1 MKKYMSN
8 YYPNPSDN
16 SEAARIEAL
25 GNEWRAR
32 RREQDAAELAA
43 ARSQARNLDDYNRAA
58 VVVAEALGRHAEATP
73 AEMEQDGEAPRITPG
88 VETEPPLVSSTV
100 APAPESEEK
109 SLPPRQYSGEAQLM
123 AAILDWQR
131 SLRKE
136 LEADNLATE
145 RPPAGRDSNYMAK
158 PIVAQAVEL
167 QAEPSPKEDEQAE
180 TAPSLEAEPLL
191 ASSMAAPVPELEE
204 AALPSASPPAHQLP
218 APTLPLPPGVKR
230 GLPTHTSQDFRHL
243 PRHVWLVRDVFHGG
257 EVIILWGESQ
267 AGKTALLLDMVAAI
281 ASGEDWAGHPVT
293 RTNVIYVALEGQIG
307 VRTRVQALEHD
318 RCIGHLEG
326 VHYVFNPCN
335 VSSEEDVN
343 ELALTA
349 LNHDAKF
356 IVIDTLSASI
366 AGVAEE
372 NSNTAMAGVIANVQR
387 LTQMTGAAVLLVHHC
402 GNDPKRG
409 ARGAYA
415 LHANPDVSIEVGRS
429 GENRHWRLAKG
440 RDGEPAGGRFKIEGI
455 SFQPEHE
462 TEPLKSIVVRH
473 VEDAEAPAALP
484 LPKTKGQERA
494 DEALKAITLHL
505 HMAGIGAED
514 EQSSGEA
521 THEAISKIVA
531 QAFKEKC
538 DSGEEGYGSNHRA
551 KNVREAIQSLIDA
564 GLLILHEGKVRLPH

>member
-1 MKKYMSN
+1 MRMLQVPHIVDTKMTTHLN
-8 YYPNPSDN
+8 T
-16 SEAARIEAL
+16 R
-25 GNEWRAR
+25 
-32 RREQDAAELAA
+32 
-43 ARSQARNLDDYNRAA
+43 
-58 VVVAEALGRHAEATP
+58 
-73 AEMEQDGEAPRITPG
+73 
-88 VETEPPLVSSTV
+88 
-100 APAPESEEK
+100 PEN
-109 SLPPRQYSGEAQLM
+109 SGEAQLM
-123 AAILDWQR
+123 AAILEWQR
-131 SLRKE
+131 SVRKE
-136 LEADNLATE
+136 LEADNLTAE
-145 RPPAGRDSNYMAK
+145 RPTARSDNNYMAK
-158 PIVAQAVEL
+158 LVVAQAL
-167 QAEPSPKEDEQAE
+167 RLNTQPRPMDSEQTDAHS
-180 TAPSLEAEPLL
+180 TTPDLEAEPPLI
-191 ASSMAAPVPELEE
+191 SSPVVSAPESEE
-204 AALPSASPPAHQLP
+204 EPLPPRQLP
-218 APTLPLPPGVKR
+218 EPTLPLPAGVTR
-230 GLPTHTSQDFRHL
+230 GLPTHTSQDFRHM

-281 ASGEDWAGHPVT
+281 ASGADWAGHPVT
-293 RTNVIYVALEGQIG
+293 RTNVVYVALEGQIG

-318 RCIGHLEG
+318 RGSDHLEG
-326 VHYVFNPCN
+326 IHYVFNPCN
-335 VSSEEDVN
+335 VASEADVN

-349 LNHDAKF
+349 LKHDAKF

-429 GENRHWRLAKG
+429 GEDRYWRLDKG
-440 RDGEPAGGRFKIEGI
+440 RDGVPASGWFKIEGV

-484 LPKTKGQERA
+484 SPKTKGQERA

-505 HMAGIGAED
+505 RVAGIGVD
-514 EQSSGEA
+514 GEQSPGEA
-521 THEAISKIVA
+521 THEAISKVVA
-531 QAFKEKC
+531 QAFKHKC

>member
-1 MKKYMSN
+1 MSN
-8 YYPNPSDN
+8 QHIDPSDN
-16 SEAARIEAL
+16 SGATLNLNNHVAKQVVKQALLLYPKTSPNDNEPIKAPVTQEAESL
-25 GNEWRAR
+25 
-32 RREQDAAELAA
+32 
-43 ARSQARNLDDYNRAA
+43 
-58 VVVAEALGRHAEATP
+58 
-73 AEMEQDGEAPRITPG
+73 
-88 VETEPPLVSSTV
+88 LVSSTKAS
-100 APAPESEEK
+100 APASDEVP
-109 SLPPRQYSGEAQLM
+109 LIPRQYSGEAQLM

-131 SLRKE
+131 NLRKE
-136 LEADNLATE
+136 LEADNQATE
-145 RPPAGRDSNYMAK
+145 YPPAGSDSNHMAK
-158 PIVAQAVEL
+158 LVVAQAVGL
-167 QAEPSPKEDEQAE
+167 QPEPSPKEDEQVEA
-180 TAPSLEAEPLL
+180 TGTMPGLEAEPLL
-191 ASSMAAPVPELEE
+191 VSSMVAPAPELEE
-204 AALPSASPPAHQLP
+204 ADLPPASPPPRQLP
-218 APTLPLPPGVKR
+218 EPTLPLPPGVKR

-281 ASGEDWAGHPVT
+281 ASGSDWAGHPVT

-318 RCIGHLEG
+318 RGVSHLEG
-326 VHYVFNPCN
+326 IHYVFNPCN
-335 VSSEEDVN
+335 VASEADVN

-349 LNHDAKF
+349 LKHDAKF

-366 AGVAEE
+366 AGMAEE
-372 NSNTAMAGVIANVQR
+372 NSNSAMAGMIANVQR

-402 GNDPKRG
+402 GNDPRRG

-429 GENRHWRLAKG
+429 GEDRYWRLDKG

-455 SFQPEHE
+455 SFQPAHE
-462 TEPLKSIVVRH
+462 AEPLKSIVVRH

-484 LPKTKGQERA
+484 SPKTKAQERA

-505 HMAGIGAED
+505 RVAGIGVD
-514 EQSSGEA
+514 GEQSPGEA
-521 THEAISKIVA
+521 THEAISKVVA
-531 QAFKEKC
+531 QAFKHKC

-564 GLLILHEGKVRLPH
+564 GLLILHEGKVRLPR

>member
-1 MKKYMSN
+1 MSIHQVNPADHSGANRNLNN
-8 YYPNPSDN
+8 YV
-16 SEAARIEAL
+16 AKQVVAQAL
-25 GNEWRAR
+25 GLNTKPSPMKNEQTEADGTTPSK
-32 RREQDAAELAA
+32 EAEP
-43 ARSQARNLDDYNRAA
+43 
-58 VVVAEALGRHAEATP
+58 V
-73 AEMEQDGEAPRITPG
+73 
-88 VETEPPLVSSTV
+88 LVSSTV
-100 APAPESEEK
+100 APAPESEEVSLPPA
-109 SLPPRQYSGEAQLM
+109 SLPPRQYAGEAQLM

-131 SLRKE
+131 NLRKE
-136 LEADNLATE
+136 LEVENLATE
-145 RPPAGRDSNYMAK
+145 HPPAGSDSNYMAK
-158 PIVAQAVEL
+158 LVVAQAVGL
-167 QAEPSPKEDEQAE
+167 QPEPSPKEDEQAE
-180 TAPSLEAEPLL
+180 AAPGLEAEPLL
-191 ASSMAAPVPELEE
+191 VSSMAQPAPELEE
-204 AALPSASPPAHQLP
+204 ADVPPASPPPHQLP

-281 ASGEDWAGHPVT
+281 ASGSDWAGHPVT
-293 RTNVIYVALEGQIG
+293 RTNVVYVALEGQIG

-318 RCIGHLEG
+318 RGVSHLEG
-326 VHYVFNPCN
+326 IHYVFNPCN
-335 VSSEEDVN
+335 VASEADVN

-349 LNHDAKF
+349 LKHDAKF

-366 AGVAEE
+366 AGMAEE
-372 NSNTAMAGVIANVQR
+372 NSNSAMAGMIANVQR

-429 GENRHWRLAKG
+429 GENRYWRLDKG
-440 RDGEPAGGRFKIEGI
+440 RDGEPASGWFKIEGI

-462 TEPLKSIVVRH
+462 TELLKSIVVRH

-484 LPKTKGQERA
+484 SPKTKGQERA
-494 DEALKAITLHL
+494 DEALKAVTLHL
-505 HMAGIGAED
+505 RMAGIGVD
-514 EQSSGEA
+514 GEQSPGEA
-521 THEAISKIVA
+521 THEAISKVVA
-531 QAFKEKC
+531 QAFKHKC

-564 GLLILHEGKVRLPH
+564 GLLILHEGKVRLPR

>member
-1 MKKYMSN
+1 MSIHQVNPADHFGVNRNLNN
-8 YYPNPSDN
+8 YVAKQVVAQALRLNSTPSPT
-16 SEAARIEAL
+16 E
-25 GNEWRAR
+25 NEQA
-32 RREQDAAELAA
+32 DAAGAPPSRE
-43 ARSQARNLDDYNRAA
+43 
-58 VVVAEALGRHAEATP
+58 AEP
-73 AEMEQDGEAPRITPG
+73 
-88 VETEPPLVSSTV
+88 VLVSSTV
-100 APAPESEEK
+100 APAPVSESEEA
-109 SLPPRQYSGEAQLM
+109 SPPRQYAGEAQLM

-131 SLRKE
+131 NLRKE

-145 RPPAGRDSNYMAK
+145 HPPAGSDSNYMAK
-158 PIVAQAVEL
+158 LVVAQAVGL
-167 QAEPSPKEDEQAE
+167 QPEPSPKEDEQVEA
-180 TAPSLEAEPLL
+180 TGTMPGLEAEPLL
-191 ASSMAAPVPELEE
+191 VSSMAQPAPELEE
-204 AALPSASPPAHQLP
+204 ADVPPASPPPHQLP

-281 ASGEDWAGHPVT
+281 ASGSDWAGHPVT

-318 RCIGHLEG
+318 RGVSHLEG
-326 VHYVFNPCN
+326 IHYVFNPCN
-335 VSSEEDVN
+335 VASEADVN

-349 LNHDAKF
+349 LKHDAKF

-366 AGVAEE
+366 AGMAEE
-372 NSNTAMAGVIANVQR
+372 NSNSAMAGMIANVQR

-402 GNDPKRG
+402 GNDPRRG

-429 GENRHWRLAKG
+429 GEDRYWRLDKG

-455 SFQPEHE
+455 SFQPAHE
-462 TEPLKSIVVRH
+462 AEPLKSIVVRH

-484 LPKTKGQERA
+484 SPKTKAQERA

-505 HMAGIGAED
+505 RVAGIGVD
-514 EQSSGEA
+514 GEQSPGEA
-521 THEAISKIVA
+521 THEAISKVVA
-531 QAFKEKC
+531 QAFKHKC

-564 GLLILHEGKVRLPH
+564 GLLILHEGKVRLPR

>member
-1 MKKYMSN
+1 MSN
-8 YYPNPSDN
+8 HHIDPSDN
-16 SEAARIEAL
+16 SGAT
-25 GNEWRAR
+25 
-32 RREQDAAELAA
+32 
-43 ARSQARNLDDYNRAA
+43 RNLNNYVAKQVVKQALLLYPEPSPDDNEAIKA
-58 VVVAEALGRHAEATP
+58 PVTHEAES
-73 AEMEQDGEAPRITPG
+73 
-88 VETEPPLVSSTV
+88 PLVSSAAASAAGSDEV
-100 APAPESEEK
+100 LLS
-109 SLPPRQYSGEAQLM
+109 PRQYSGEAQLM

-131 SLRKE
+131 NLRKE

-145 RPPAGRDSNYMAK
+145 RPPAGSDSNYMAK
-158 PIVAQAVEL
+158 LVAAQAVGL
-167 QAEPSPKEDEQAE
+167 QSEPSPKEDEQAE
-180 TAPSLEAEPLL
+180 TAPSPEAESLL
-191 ASSMAAPVPELEE
+191 VSSMAPPAPELEE
-204 AALPSASPPAHQLP
+204 ADLPPASPPPRQLP
-218 APTLPLPPGVKR
+218 EPTLPLPPGVKR

-281 ASGEDWAGHPVT
+281 ASGSDWAGHPVT

-318 RCIGHLEG
+318 RGVSHLG
-326 VHYVFNPCN
+326 GIHYVFNPCN
-335 VSSEEDVN
+335 VASEADVN

-349 LNHDAKF
+349 LKHDAKF

-366 AGVAEE
+366 AGMAEE
-372 NSNTAMAGVIANVQR
+372 NSNSAMAGMIANVQR

-429 GENRHWRLAKG
+429 GEDHYWRLAKG
-440 RDGEPAGGRFKIEGI
+440 RDGEPASGWFNIEGI

-484 LPKTKGQERA
+484 SPKTKAQERA

-505 HMAGIGAED
+505 RVAGVGPD
-514 EQSSGEA
+514 GEQSPAEA
-521 THEAISKIVA
+521 PYEAINKVVA
-531 QAFKEKC
+531 QAFKDKC
-538 DSGEEGYGSNHRA
+538 DSGEDGYGSNHRA

>member
-1 MKKYMSN
+1 MSN

-16 SEAARIEAL
+16 SGAARIEAL

-43 ARSQARNLDDYNRAA
+43 ARSQARNLDNYNRAE
-58 VVVAEALGRHAEATP
+58 VVVAEALRRHAEATP
-73 AEMEQDGEAPRITPG
+73 AEMEQSGEAPRITPG
-88 VETEPPLVSSTV
+88 VEAVPLLVSSTV
-100 APAPESEEK
+100 APAPESEEA

-123 AAILDWQR
+123 AAILDWQCD
-131 SLRKE
+131 LRKE

-145 RPPAGRDSNYMAK
+145 RPPAGSDSNYMAK
-158 PIVAQAVEL
+158 LVVAQAVGL
-167 QAEPSPKEDEQAE
+167 QPEPSPKEDEQAE
-180 TAPSLEAEPLL
+180 TAPGLEAEPLL
-191 ASSMAAPVPELEE
+191 VSSMAAPAPELEE
-204 AALPSASPPAHQLP
+204 ADLPPASPPPRQLP
-218 APTLPLPPGVKR
+218 ESTLPLPPGVKR

-267 AGKTALLLDMVAAI
+267 AGKTALLLDMVAAV
-281 ASGEDWAGHPVT
+281 ASGSDWAGHPVT

-318 RCIGHLEG
+318 RGVSHLEG
-326 VHYVFNPCN
+326 IHYVFNPCN
-335 VSSEEDVN
+335 VASEADVN

-349 LNHDAKF
+349 LKHDAKF

-372 NSNTAMAGVIANVQR
+372 NSNSAMAGMIANVQR

-429 GENRHWRLAKG
+429 GEDRYWRLDKG
-440 RDGEPAGGRFKIEGI
+440 RDGEPACGWFKIEGV

-473 VEDAEAPAALP
+473 VEDAEAPTALP
-484 LPKTKGQERA
+484 SPKTKAQERA

-505 HMAGIGAED
+505 RVADIGVD
-514 EQSSGEA
+514 GEQSPGEA
-521 THEAISKIVA
+521 THEAISKVVA
-531 QAFKEKC
+531 QAFKNKY

>member
-1 MKKYMSN
+1 MSN
-8 YYPNPSDN
+8 HHIDPSDN
-16 SEAARIEAL
+16 SGATRNLNNHVAKQVVKQALMLYPKTSPNADEPIEATVT
-25 GNEWRAR
+25 
-32 RREQDAAELAA
+32 QQAESL
-43 ARSQARNLDDYNRAA
+43 L
-58 VVVAEALGRHAEATP
+58 
-73 AEMEQDGEAPRITPG
+73 I
-88 VETEPPLVSSTV
+88 SSTK
-100 APAPESEEK
+100 ASAPESDEVP
-109 SLPPRQYSGEAQLM
+109 LPQRKYSGEAQLM

-131 SLRKE
+131 NLRKE
-136 LEADNLATE
+136 LEADNQATE
-145 RPPAGRDSNYMAK
+145 CPPAGSDSNHMAK
-158 PIVAQAVEL
+158 LVVAQAVGL
-167 QAEPSPKEDEQAE
+167 QPEPSPKEDEQAE
-180 TAPSLEAEPLL
+180 TASSLEAEPLL
-191 ASSMAAPVPELEE
+191 TSSMAAPAPELEE
-204 AALPSASPPAHQLP
+204 AALRHASTPTLQLP
-218 APTLPLPPGVKR
+218 VPTLPLPPGVTR

-257 EVIILWGESQ
+257 EIIILWGESQ

-281 ASGEDWAGHPVT
+281 ASGSDWAGHPVT

-318 RCIGHLEG
+318 RGVSHLEG
-326 VHYVFNPCN
+326 IHYVFNPCN
-335 VSSEEDVN
+335 VASEADVN

-349 LNHDAKF
+349 LKHDAKF

-366 AGVAEE
+366 AGMAEE
-372 NSNTAMAGVIANVQR
+372 NSNSAMAGMIANVQR

-429 GENRHWRLAKG
+429 GENRYWRLDKG
-440 RDGEPAGGRFKIEGI
+440 RDGEPASGWFKIEGV
-455 SFQPEHE
+455 SFQQEHE

-484 LPKTKGQERA
+484 SPKTKGQERA

-505 HMAGIGAED
+505 RMAGIGVD
-514 EQSSGEA
+514 GEQSPGEA
-521 THEAISKIVA
+521 THEAISKVVA
-531 QAFKEKC
+531 QAFKHKC

-564 GLLILHEGKVRLPH
+564 GLLILHEGKVRLPR

>member
-1 MKKYMSN
+1 MTT
-8 YYPNPSDN
+8 
-16 SEAARIEAL
+16 
-25 GNEWRAR
+25 
-32 RREQDAAELAA
+32 ELNT
-43 ARSQARNLDDYNRAA
+43 R
-58 VVVAEALGRHAEATP
+58 
-73 AEMEQDGEAPRITPG
+73 
-88 VETEPPLVSSTV
+88 
-100 APAPESEEK
+100 PEN
-109 SLPPRQYSGEAQLM
+109 SGEAQLM

-131 SLRKE
+131 NLRKE
-136 LEADNLATE
+136 LEADNLASE
-145 RPPAGRDSNYMAK
+145 RPSARSDNNYKAK
-158 PIVAQAVEL
+158 LVVAQAL
-167 QAEPSPKEDEQAE
+167 GLHPEPSPKEDEQVEA
-180 TAPSLEAEPLL
+180 TGTMPGLEAEPLL
-191 ASSMAAPVPELEE
+191 VSSMVAPAPELEE
-204 AALPSASPPAHQLP
+204 ADLPPASPPPRQLP
-218 APTLPLPPGVKR
+218 EPTLPLPPGVKR
-230 GLPTHTSQDFRHL
+230 GLPTHTSQDFRNL

-281 ASGEDWAGHPVT
+281 ASGSDWAGHPVT

-318 RCIGHLEG
+318 RGVSHLEG
-326 VHYVFNPCN
+326 IHYVFNPCN
-335 VSSEEDVN
+335 VASEADVN

-349 LNHDAKF
+349 LKHDAKF

-429 GENRHWRLAKG
+429 GENRCWRLDKG
-440 RDGEPAGGRFKIEGI
+440 RDGEPASGWFKIEGI

-473 VEDAEAPAALP
+473 VENTAASAALP
-484 LPKTKGQERA
+484 SPKTKAQERA

-505 HMAGIGAED
+505 RVAGIGVD
-514 EQSSGEA
+514 GEQPPGEA
-521 THEAISKIVA
+521 THESISKVVA
-531 QAFKEKC
+531 QAFKDKC

-551 KNVREAIQSLIDA
+551 KNVREAIQSLINA

>member
-1 MKKYMSN
+1 MSMHQVNPADHFGVNRHLNN
-8 YYPNPSDN
+8 YVAKQVVAQALRLNPTPSPT
-16 SEAARIEAL
+16 E
-25 GNEWRAR
+25 NEQA
-32 RREQDAAELAA
+32 DAAGAPPSRE
-43 ARSQARNLDDYNRAA
+43 
-58 VVVAEALGRHAEATP
+58 AEP
-73 AEMEQDGEAPRITPG
+73 
-88 VETEPPLVSSTV
+88 VLVSSTV
-100 APAPESEEK
+100 APAPVSESEEA
-109 SLPPRQYSGEAQLM
+109 SPPRQYAGEAQLM

-131 SLRKE
+131 NLRKE
-136 LEADNLATE
+136 LEADNQATE
-145 RPPAGRDSNYMAK
+145 YPPAGSDSNHMAK
-158 PIVAQAVEL
+158 LVATHAVGL
-167 QAEPSPKEDEQAE
+167 QPEPSPKEDEQAE
-180 TAPSLEAEPLL
+180 PARLEAEPLL
-191 ASSMAAPVPELEE
+191 VSSMVAPAPELEE
-204 AALPSASPPAHQLP
+204 AALPPAPTPLLQLP
-218 APTLPLPPGVKR
+218 APTLPLPPGVTR

-281 ASGEDWAGHPVT
+281 ASGSNWAGHPVT

-318 RCIGHLEG
+318 RGVSHLEG
-326 VHYVFNPCN
+326 IHYVFNPCN
-335 VSSEEDVN
+335 VASEADVN

-349 LNHDAKF
+349 LKHDAKF

-372 NSNTAMAGVIANVQR
+372 NSNSAMAGMIANVQR

-429 GENRHWRLAKG
+429 GEDRYWRLDKG
-440 RDGEPAGGRFKIEGI
+440 RDGVPASGWFKIEGV
-455 SFQPEHE
+455 SFQPQHE

-484 LPKTKGQERA
+484 SPKTKAQERA

-505 HMAGIGAED
+505 RMAGIGAEG
-514 EQSSGEA
+514 EQSPGEA
-521 THEAISKIVA
+521 THEAITKVVA
-531 QAFKEKC
+531 QAFKDKC

-564 GLLILHEGKVRLPH
+564 GLLILHEGKVRLPR

>member
-1 MKKYMSN
+1 MSN
-8 YYPNPSDN
+8 QHIDPSDN
-16 SEAARIEAL
+16 SGAT
-25 GNEWRAR
+25 
-32 RREQDAAELAA
+32 
-43 ARSQARNLDDYNRAA
+43 RNLNNHVAKQ
-58 VVVAEALGRHAEATP
+58 VVKQALLLYPKTSPNDNEPIKAPVTQEAESL
-73 AEMEQDGEAPRITPG
+73 
-88 VETEPPLVSSTV
+88 LVSSTKAS
-100 APAPESEEK
+100 APASDEVP
-109 SLPPRQYSGEAQLM
+109 LIPRQYSGEAQLM

-131 SLRKE
+131 NLRKE
-136 LEADNLATE
+136 LEADNQATE
-145 RPPAGRDSNYMAK
+145 RPPASSDSDHMAK
-158 PIVAQAVEL
+158 RVVAQAVGL
-167 QAEPSPKEDEQAE
+167 HPEPSTKEDEQTE

-191 ASSMAAPVPELEE
+191 ASSMAAPAPELEE
-204 AALPSASPPAHQLP
+204 AALPPAPTPLLQLP

-281 ASGEDWAGHPVT
+281 ASGSDWAGHPVT

-318 RCIGHLEG
+318 RGVTHLEG
-326 VHYVFNPCN
+326 IHYVFNPCN
-335 VSSEEDVN
+335 VASEADVN

-349 LNHDAKF
+349 LKHDAKF

-366 AGVAEE
+366 AGMAEE
-372 NSNTAMAGVIANVQR
+372 NSNSAMAGMIANVQR

-429 GENRHWRLAKG
+429 GEDRYWRLDKG
-440 RDGEPAGGRFKIEGI
+440 RDGVPASGWFKIEGV

-473 VEDAEAPAALP
+473 VEDAEAPTAP
-484 LPKTKGQERA
+484 PSPKTKAQERA
-494 DEALKAITLHL
+494 DEALKAITLHMR
-505 HMAGIGAED
+505 MAGIGAEG
-514 EQSSGEA
+514 EQSPGEA
-521 THEAISKIVA
+521 THEAIAKVVA
-531 QAFKEKC
+531 QAFKDKC
-538 DSGEEGYGSNHRA
+538 DNGEEGYGSNHRA
-551 KNVREAIQSLIDA
+551 KNVREAIQSLINA

>member
-1 MKKYMSN
+1 MSN
-8 YYPNPSDN
+8 QHIAPSDN
-16 SEAARIEAL
+16 SGATRNLNNHVAKQVVKQALMLYPKTSPNADEPIEAPVT
-25 GNEWRAR
+25 
-32 RREQDAAELAA
+32 QQAESL
-43 ARSQARNLDDYNRAA
+43 L
-58 VVVAEALGRHAEATP
+58 
-73 AEMEQDGEAPRITPG
+73 I
-88 VETEPPLVSSTV
+88 SSTK
-100 APAPESEEK
+100 ASAPESDEVP
-109 SLPPRQYSGEAQLM
+109 LPQRKYSGEAQLM

-131 SLRKE
+131 NLRKE
-136 LEADNLATE
+136 LEADNQATE
-145 RPPAGRDSNYMAK
+145 CPPAGSDSNHMAK
-158 PIVAQAVEL
+158 LVVAQAVGL
-167 QAEPSPKEDEQAE
+167 QPEPSPKEDEQAE
-180 TAPSLEAEPLL
+180 TASSLEAEPLL
-191 ASSMAAPVPELEE
+191 ASSMAAPAPELEE
-204 AALPSASPPAHQLP
+204 AALPPASTPLLQLP

-281 ASGEDWAGHPVT
+281 ASGSDWAGHPVT

-318 RCIGHLEG
+318 RGVSHLEG
-326 VHYVFNPCN
+326 IHYVFNPCN
-335 VSSEEDVN
+335 VASEADVN

-349 LNHDAKF
+349 LKHDAKF

-366 AGVAEE
+366 AGMAEE
-372 NSNTAMAGVIANVQR
+372 NSNSAMAGMIANVQR

-402 GNDPKRG
+402 GNDPRRG

-429 GENRHWRLAKG
+429 GEDRYWRLDKG

-455 SFQPEHE
+455 SFQPAHE
-462 TEPLKSIVVRH
+462 AEPLKSIVVRH

-484 LPKTKGQERA
+484 SRKTKAQERA

-505 HMAGIGAED
+505 RVAGIGVD
-514 EQSSGEA
+514 GEQSPGEA
-521 THEAISKIVA
+521 THEAISKVVA
-531 QAFKEKC
+531 QAFKHKC

-564 GLLILHEGKVRLPH
+564 GLLILHEGKVRLPR

>member
-1 MKKYMSN
+1 MSN
-8 YYPNPSDN
+8 QHIDPSDN
-16 SEAARIEAL
+16 SGAT
-25 GNEWRAR
+25 
-32 RREQDAAELAA
+32 
-43 ARSQARNLDDYNRAA
+43 RNLNNHVAKQ
-58 VVVAEALGRHAEATP
+58 VVKQALLLYPKTSPNDNEPIKAPVTQEAEPL
-73 AEMEQDGEAPRITPG
+73 
-88 VETEPPLVSSTV
+88 LVSSTAAS
-100 APAPESEEK
+100 APGADEVFLS
-109 SLPPRQYSGEAQLM
+109 PRQYSGEAQIM
-123 AAILDWQR
+123 AAILDWQCD
-131 SLRKE
+131 LRKE
-136 LEADNLATE
+136 LEADNQATE
-145 RPPAGRDSNYMAK
+145 YPPAGSDSNHMAK
-158 PIVAQAVEL
+158 LVATHAVGL
-167 QAEPSPKEDEQAE
+167 QPEPSPKEDEQAE
-180 TAPSLEAEPLL
+180 PARLEAEPLL
-191 ASSMAAPVPELEE
+191 VSSMVAPAPELEE
-204 AALPSASPPAHQLP
+204 AALPPAPTPLLQLP
-218 APTLPLPPGVKR
+218 APTLPLPPGVTR

-281 ASGEDWAGHPVT
+281 ASGSNWAGHPVT

-318 RCIGHLEG
+318 RGVSHLEG
-326 VHYVFNPCN
+326 IHYVFNPCN
-335 VSSEEDVN
+335 VASEADVN

-349 LNHDAKF
+349 LKHDAKF

-372 NSNTAMAGVIANVQR
+372 NSNSAMAGMIANVQR

-429 GENRHWRLAKG
+429 GEDRYWRLDKG
-440 RDGEPAGGRFKIEGI
+440 RDGVPASGWFKIEGV
-455 SFQPEHE
+455 SFQPQHE

-484 LPKTKGQERA
+484 SPKTKAQERA

-505 HMAGIGAED
+505 RMAGIGAEG
-514 EQSSGEA
+514 EQSPGEA
-521 THEAISKIVA
+521 THEAITKVVA
-531 QAFKEKC
+531 QAFKDKC

-564 GLLILHEGKVRLPH
+564 GLLILHEGKVRLPR

>member
-1 MKKYMSN
+1 
-8 YYPNPSDN
+8 
-16 SEAARIEAL
+16 
-25 GNEWRAR
+25 
-32 RREQDAAELAA
+32 
-43 ARSQARNLDDYNRAA
+43 
-58 VVVAEALGRHAEATP
+58 
-73 AEMEQDGEAPRITPG
+73 
-88 VETEPPLVSSTV
+88 
-100 APAPESEEK
+100 
-109 SLPPRQYSGEAQLM
+109 M

-131 SLRKE
+131 NLRKE
-136 LEADNLATE
+136 LEADNQATE
-145 RPPAGRDSNYMAK
+145 RPPGSSDSDHMAK
-158 PIVAQAVEL
+158 LVVAQAVGL
-167 QAEPSPKEDEQAE
+167 HPEPSTKEDEQAE
-180 TAPSLEAEPLL
+180 TAPNLEAEPLL
-191 ASSMAAPVPELEE
+191 TSSMAAPAPELEE
-204 AALPSASPPAHQLP
+204 AALRHASTPTLQLP
-218 APTLPLPPGVKR
+218 VPTLPLPPGVTR

-257 EVIILWGESQ
+257 EIIILWGESQ

-281 ASGEDWAGHPVT
+281 ASGSDWAGHPVT

-318 RCIGHLEG
+318 RGVSHLEG
-326 VHYVFNPCN
+326 IHYVFNPCN
-335 VSSEEDVN
+335 VASEADVN

-349 LNHDAKF
+349 LKHDAKF

-366 AGVAEE
+366 AGMAEE
-372 NSNTAMAGVIANVQR
+372 NSNSAMAGMIANVQR

-429 GENRHWRLAKG
+429 GEDRYWRLDKG
-440 RDGEPAGGRFKIEGI
+440 RDGVPASGWFKIEGV
-455 SFQPEHE
+455 SFQQEHE

-484 LPKTKGQERA
+484 SPKTKGQERA

-505 HMAGIGAED
+505 RMAGIGVD
-514 EQSSGEA
+514 GEQSPGEA
-521 THEAISKIVA
+521 THEAISKVVA
-531 QAFKEKC
+531 QAFKHKC

-564 GLLILHEGKVRLPH
+564 GLLILHEGKVRLPR

>member
-1 MKKYMSN
+1 MSN
-8 YYPNPSDN
+8 HHIDPSDN
-16 SEAARIEAL
+16 SGATRNLNNYVAKQVVAQALGLNTKPSPMENEQVEAA
-25 GNEWRAR
+25 GTPPS
-32 RREQDAAELAA
+32 QQAEP
-43 ARSQARNLDDYNRAA
+43 
-58 VVVAEALGRHAEATP
+58 V
-73 AEMEQDGEAPRITPG
+73 
-88 VETEPPLVSSTV
+88 LVSSTV
-100 APAPESEEK
+100 APAPESEEE
-109 SLPPRQYSGEAQLM
+109 SMPPRQYSGEAQLM

-145 RPPAGRDSNYMAK
+145 RPPAGSDSNYMAK
-158 PIVAQAVEL
+158 PIVAQAVGL
-167 QAEPSPKEDEQAE
+167 QPEPNPKE
-180 TAPSLEAEPLL
+180 
-191 ASSMAAPVPELEE
+191 AAPGLEE
-204 AALPSASPPAHQLP
+204 ADVPPVSPPPRQLP
-218 APTLPLPPGVKR
+218 KPTLPLPPGVKR
-230 GLPTHTSQDFRHL
+230 GLPTHISQDFRHL

-349 LNHDAKF
+349 LKHDAKF

-429 GENRHWRLAKG
+429 G
-440 RDGEPAGGRFKIEGI
+440 GG
-455 SFQPEHE
+455 
-462 TEPLKSIVVRH
+462 
-473 VEDAEAPAALP
+473 
-484 LPKTKGQERA
+484 
-494 DEALKAITLHL
+494 
-505 HMAGIGAED
+505 
-514 EQSSGEA
+514 
-521 THEAISKIVA
+521 
-531 QAFKEKC
+531 
-538 DSGEEGYGSNHRA
+538 
-551 KNVREAIQSLIDA
+551 
-564 GLLILHEGKVRLPH
+564 

>member
-1 MKKYMSN
+1 
-8 YYPNPSDN
+8 
-16 SEAARIEAL
+16 
-25 GNEWRAR
+25 
-32 RREQDAAELAA
+32 
-43 ARSQARNLDDYNRAA
+43 
-58 VVVAEALGRHAEATP
+58 
-73 AEMEQDGEAPRITPG
+73 
-88 VETEPPLVSSTV
+88 
-100 APAPESEEK
+100 
-109 SLPPRQYSGEAQLM
+109 M

-131 SLRKE
+131 NLRKV
-136 LEADNLATE
+136 LEADNQATE
-145 RPPAGRDSNYMAK
+145 CPPAGSDSNHMAK
-158 PIVAQAVEL
+158 LVVAQAVGL
-167 QAEPSPKEDEQAE
+167 QPEPSPKEDEQAE
-180 TAPSLEAEPLL
+180 TASSLEAEPLL
-191 ASSMAAPVPELEE
+191 ASSMAAPAPELEE
-204 AALPSASPPAHQLP
+204 AALPSASPPPHQLP

-257 EVIILWGESQ
+257 EIIILWGESQ

-281 ASGEDWAGHPVT
+281 ASGSDWAGHPVT

-318 RCIGHLEG
+318 RGVTHLEG
-326 VHYVFNPCN
+326 IHYVFNPCN
-335 VSSEEDVN
+335 VASEADVN

-349 LNHDAKF
+349 LKHDAKF

-366 AGVAEE
+366 AGMAEE
-372 NSNTAMAGVIANVQR
+372 NSNSAMAGMIANVQR

-402 GNDPKRG
+402 GNDPRRG

-429 GENRHWRLAKG
+429 GEDRYWRLDKG

-455 SFQPEHE
+455 SFQPAHE
-462 TEPLKSIVVRH
+462 AEPLKSIVVRH

-484 LPKTKGQERA
+484 SRKTKAQERA

-505 HMAGIGAED
+505 RVAGIGVD
-514 EQSSGEA
+514 GEQSPGEA
-521 THEAISKIVA
+521 THEAINKVVA
-531 QAFKEKC
+531 QAFKDKC

-564 GLLILHEGKVRLPH
+564 GLLILHEGKVRLPR